1 VLRTATIDTRP
12 GGRRSAWR
20 RVGPLAAVGLLIA
33 AVAAPASA
41 SPGDAAAATSP
52 PPAAAVLAPASLA
65 AGGITTADIPIRDLG
80 FACPPGEVPR
90 GLFSD
95 ASASA
100 TFGLAVDCLAWYD
113 VTQGIGGGLYA
124 PAGTVTRGQMAQFI
138 YRLLAYD
145 IALYGLEMPAWDG
158 TSRFPDVPAGSNAAR
173 AVNVLSSPQ
182 ATSLFGEVIVS
193 GFGDGRFGPGQRV
206 TREQMGTFMARTLR
220 AVIHVDG
227 GELVR
232 GFCVF
237 PDSPQIASTHRDN
250 VHLICEAG
258 ITAGTADGTYGPKA
272 EVTRGQMALFLMRLQ
287 DFLAEYDLTLPP
299 SDLID

>member
-1 VLRTATIDTRP
+1 VLLLAAFALPAGATARAGAAMAAAEVASAP
-12 GGRRSAWR
+12 GGADQ
-20 RVGPLAAVGLLIA
+20 VTV
-33 AVAAPASA
+33 
-41 SPGDAAAATSP
+41 
-52 PPAAAVLAPASLA
+52 
-65 AGGITTADIPIRDLG
+65 ADIPIRDLG

-100 TFGLAVDCLAWYD
+100 TIGLAVDCLAWYD
-113 VTQGIGGGLYA
+113 ITQGVGGGLYA

-138 YRLLAYD
+138 YRLLEYD
-145 IALYGLEMPAWDG
+145 IALYGLDMPAWDG

-182 ATSLFGEVIVS
+182 ATALFGEVIVS
-193 GFGDGRFGPGQRV
+193 GFGDGTFGPGQRV

-227 GELVR
+227 GDLVR

-237 PDSPQIASTHRDN
+237 PDSGQIAATHRDN

-258 ITAGTADGTYGPKA
+258 ITAGNADGTYGPKTD
-272 EVTRGQMALFLMRLQ
+272 VTRGQMALFLMRLQ
-287 DFLAEYDLTLPP
+287 DFLAEYGLTLPP
-299 SDLID
+299 SDLVD